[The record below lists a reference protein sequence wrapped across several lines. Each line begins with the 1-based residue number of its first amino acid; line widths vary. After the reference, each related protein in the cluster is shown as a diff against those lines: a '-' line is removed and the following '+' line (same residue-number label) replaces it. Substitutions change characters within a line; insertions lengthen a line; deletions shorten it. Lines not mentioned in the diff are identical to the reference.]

1 MIIDACKPF
10 ERLATY
16 PRTSA
21 LSQADVAAIET
32 AWGKA
37 IA

>member
-1 MIIDACKPF
+1 MTRNMVSADYAGTRDFAVID
-10 ERLATY
+10 
-16 PRTSA
+16 TSP
-21 LSQADVAAIET
+21 ADIAAIET